1 MKPLN
6 PLAKVNP
13 GKKGPPGFA
22 IKLIISAAAPVKN
35 PVNGPNI
42 MPESIN
48 GMLAKFILSAGY
60 SIGDRDEIDTEL
72 RIYRKGMSPV
82 VTKPRL
88 YDPYKKQLEYFLS
101 CLENNEQ
108 PKIIT
113 PEQNLDVIKA
123 VCAIRKSAETN
134 EVIKIL

>member
-48 GMLAKFILSAGY
+48 GMLAKFILSAGIPAKGIY
-60 SIGDRDEIDTEL
+60 TSNITFNTRLIDIKSPALTTVNDVNFCGSVLLLIFTSLLSKVIPPHNIGAT
-72 RIYRKGMSPV
+72 
-82 VTKPRL
+82 
-88 YDPYKKQLEYFLS
+88 
-101 CLENNEQ
+101 
-108 PKIIT
+108 
-113 PEQNLDVIKA
+113 
-123 VCAIRKSAETN
+123 
-134 EVIKIL
+134 